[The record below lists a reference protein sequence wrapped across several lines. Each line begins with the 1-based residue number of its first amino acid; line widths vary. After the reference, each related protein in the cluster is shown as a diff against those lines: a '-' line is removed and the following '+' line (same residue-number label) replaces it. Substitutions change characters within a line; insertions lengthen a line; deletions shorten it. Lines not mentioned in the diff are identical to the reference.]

1 MSRARGVTPDSGAAA
16 DATGSPARRALPPTP
31 DLARR
36 LGRSPLVV
44 ALDIDGTLAPLASTP
59 GAAEIPP
66 ETRALLTA
74 LTQRRNVHLAFVT
87 GRAAPDGRRLADV
100 PNSWV
105 IGNHGLELIDPGGAV
120 RVNLEVEPYSRRVA
134 RAFASLRVEIGDIP
148 GVLLE
153 DKLWTL
159 SIHYRLVERHRLP
172 ELTRIVTKVA
182 ATQRL
187 RLTHGK
193 EVYEMR
199 PHVDVNKGTA
209 TLALAKTLGF
219 ASSEASASNGSVGSL
234 FYAGDDLT
242 DEDAFRLLR
251 ERTSDAVTVHV
262 GPPLTEGGTATAA
275 ELLVGDTAEMARL
288 LEWIVSIR

>member
-1 MSRARGVTPDSGAAA
+1 MTRARGVTPQSGAAA
-16 DATGSPARRALPPTP
+16 DALGAAPRPALPPTP
-31 DLARR
+31 ELAKR

-59 GAAEIPP
+59 GAAEIPA

-74 LTQRRNVHLAFVT
+74 LGQRRNVHLAFVT

-105 IGNHGLELIDPGGAV
+105 IGNHGMELIDPGGAV

-134 RAFASLRVEIGDIP
+134 RAFASLRAEIGDIP

-159 SIHYRLVERHRLP
+159 SIHYRLVERDRLP
-172 ELTRIVTKVA
+172 ELTRIVTKIA

-187 RLTHGK
+187 RLTRGK
-193 EVYEMR
+193 EVFEMR

-219 ASSEASASNGSVGSL
+219 ASAEASVGSL

-262 GPPLTEGGTATAA
+262 GPPVTEGGTATAA
-275 ELLVGDTAEMARL
+275 ELLVADTVEMTRL